1 MVQQYDNTIY
11 FMACLMYGKD
21 HINLMKTAGKCIPL
35 RYSELWPVHQH
46 ILKELS
52 DLTVILRC

>member
-1 MVQQYDNTIY
+1 
-11 FMACLMYGKD
+11 MACLMYGKD